1 MTMPYADPGFSRND
15 GVSVDGV
22 ECCQVV
28 SSDLQAG
35 GRRFDPVTAHTRKPR
50 RRGAFLDT
58 ELHALATVHASAA
71 QTGNTIR
78 SFMSSSFSPTTSGSG
93 SSDVASR
100 VQWSEWI
107 NPPRWRNAA
116 SGPAVDSGGDAP
128 LPTTASCA
136 GGDLRHLRAGIG
148 GARSAR
154 RDSRRGR
161 PQSQG
166 RGRVDAVRAVRG
178 SEPRALPRVRRAVRA
193 LNLIRL
199 EDDLYDAAVELEP
212 PELRSLD
219 AIHLAAALS
228 LGPDLA
234 GVVTYDRRLALR
246 ANGLGIRVKAPTR
259 G

>member
-1 MTMPYADPGFSRND
+1 MSAD
-15 GVSVDGV
+15 VWY
-22 ECCQVV
+22 
-28 SSDLQAG
+28 
-35 GRRFDPVTAHTRKPR
+35 
-50 RRGAFLDT
+50 LDT
-58 ELHALATVHASAA
+58 SALVKTVVAEPESRALLRWLRRKKLVACELV
-71 QTGNTIR
+71 
-78 SFMSSSFSPTTSGSG
+78 
-93 SSDVASR
+93 R
-100 VQWSEWI
+100 VE
-107 NPPRWRNAA
+107 
-116 SGPAVDSGGDAP
+116 
-128 LPTTASCA
+128 
-136 GGDLRHLRAGIG
+136 
-148 GARSAR
+148 
-154 RDSRRGR
+154 
-161 PQSQG
+161 
-166 RGRVDAVRAVRG
+166 AVRAVRG